1 MNGNFG
7 QGAFSSTL
15 IETDLDG
22 NLVNNE
28 EMPFWL
34 RDIVQRA
41 FSASGI
47 RNNRKVASKDAIA
60 SLQEV
65 DSAEVTED
73 SCPICYDSY
82 VLDKNKKKKR
92 NPEDM
97 GEEMG
102 DDQQPQGNRFDQ
114 IVQNMAKHGVN
125 VPTQQESAMFS
136 DPALFVPVDATAN
149 YHLRFPPANLYT
161 GNTVTNADMFPSL
174 KRDTP
179 VATDSSDCEHTP
191 VSMPNCGHVFG
202 KPCIIEWLNGHVSC
216 PLCRKEVEALSETD
230 PVSKKIATIKKN
242 CNFVFSQD
250 PSAVISHIANNLT
263 DVFNPYRKP
272 MNPSITPLTDTSV
285 PQAWARPLYPEN
297 GVAPSLKNSTDPA
310 LIMTRKF
317 PLSNFGRDPPEF
329 PIVSMLSLSLNQP
342 LQPTNTL
349 TNTPPNNTNSTRGR
363 NSQTQD
369 SALSSRL
376 LSM

>member
-161 GNTVTNADMFPSL
+161 GNTVTNAVMFPSL

-297 GVAPSLKNSTDPA
+297 GVAPSLTNSTDPA

-317 PLSNFGRDPPEF
+317 PLSNFGRDPPAF
-329 PIVSMLSLSLNQP
+329 PIASMLSLSLNQP

>member
-7 QGAFSSTL
+7 QGAFNSTL

-97 GEEMG
+97 GDDMG
-102 DDQQPQGNRFDQ
+102 DDQQPQSNRFDQ
-114 IVQNMAKHGVN
+114 IAQNMAHHGVN
-125 VPTQQESAMFS
+125 IPTYQESAMFS

-161 GNTVTNADMFPSL
+161 GNTVTNANMFPSL

-179 VATDSSDCEHTP
+179 ATTDSSDCEHTP

-230 PVSKKIATIKKN
+230 PLSKKIATIKKN

-297 GVAPSLKNSTDPA
+297 GVAPPLTNSTDPA

-317 PLSNFGRDPPEF
+317 PLSNFGRDPPAF
-329 PIVSMLSLSLNQP
+329 PIASMLSLSLDQP